1 MLDPITALA
10 TATAVFNGLK
20 KAVEIGREAED
31 IFGQLSKWA
40 TAVADVHE
48 GIAQA
53 DKPPPLFKKLK
64 FANDNA
70 AAFDAYAAK
79 VKLQQQEKELYEMFL
94 YGELQHLGMD
104 GYKELI
110 KMRRKIKEDRERQI
124 YAQARARKEFVNAV
138 ATIAVTLLSILT
150 ACVAIWFTVHV
161 IQNKGI

>member
-1 MLDPITALA
+1 MIDPITALA

-53 DKPPPLFKKLK
+53 DKPPPLFKKLT

-110 KMRRKIKEDRERQI
+110 NMRRKIKEDREKMI
-124 YAQARARKEFVNAV
+124 YAQARRRKEFVDAV
-138 ATIAVTLLSILT
+138 ATSALVLLALLVGG
-150 ACVAIWFTVHV
+150 VAIWFTIHV
-161 IQNKGI
+161 IMKRGR

>member
-1 MLDPITALA
+1 MIDPITALA

-53 DKPPPLFKKLK
+53 DKPPPLFKKLT

-94 YGELQHLGMD
+94 YGDLQHLGMD

-110 KMRRKIKEDRERQI
+110 NMRRKIKEDREKMI
-124 YAQARARKEFVNAV
+124 YAQARRRKEFVD
-138 ATIAVTLLSILT
+138 AVTSWSLGLLVILVGG
-150 ACVAIWFTVHV
+150 VAIWFLVSIIV
-161 IQNKGI
+161 NRGL